1 MRKKWIRLTSLN
13 GRKSRRRFPAA
24 GERDSEPQLS
34 LQFGSQPAPAA
45 PDTPEPRDA
54 ASHAPQPPD
63 EPGPCAPND
72 EVPGDAEIRE
82 PAPPVPSR
90 PAPSDSILRLP
101 AVKAATGLSRSTIY
115 DRIGKGT
122 FPAPVSLGGN
132 VVGWPVSAIN
142 AWLQRTI
149 VGGWKA
155 HGRRSP

>member
-1 MRKKWIRLTSLN
+1 MRKKWIRLSSLN
-13 GRKSRRRFPAA
+13 HRAGRRRFAAA
-24 GERDSEPQLS
+24 GERDSVPQLS
-34 LQFGSQPAPAA
+34 LQFASQPAPAA
-45 PDTPEPRDA
+45 PYATEVRD
-54 ASHAPQPPD
+54 SAPQVPQSPD
-63 EPGPCAPND
+63 EPGPCAAKD
-72 EVPGDAEIRE
+72 EASGDVETGE

-115 DRIGKGT
+115 DRISKGS

-142 AWLQRTI
+142 AWLERTI

-155 HGRRSP
+155 HGRRSS

>member
-1 MRKKWIRLTSLN
+1 MRKKWIRLSSLKRRA
-13 GRKSRRRFPAA
+13 GRRRFVSPEE
-24 GERDSEPQLS
+24 GDSVPQLS
-34 LQFGSQPAPAA
+34 LQFGSQAAPAA
-45 PDTPEPRDA
+45 PDSTESRDA
-54 ASHAPQPPD
+54 ASQVPQPLD
-63 EPGPCAPND
+63 EPGPCATKD
-72 EVPGDAEIRE
+72 EVPGDVETAE
-82 PAPPVPSR
+82 PVPVPSR

-115 DRIGKGT
+115 DRISKGS

-142 AWLQRTI
+142 AWLERTI